1 MKKISKLFFLLF
13 IILVADRA
21 LADDTYINVLIYMNE
36 DIHNRAEDLA
46 AEDQDLYIKN
56 LQDLA
61 AKSQEDLINL
71 LKSSDQV
78 RGFESF
84 FISNLVHLEA
94 EEDFV
99 EDLRNREDV
108 RAIEEIKESMTSKG
122 ETKKAKLPKTWN
134 MDLMNVQKA
143 KDKYGVSGKGITIG
157 FIDSAVDFSHPE
169 IEESFRGYGK
179 DGKNKTSHNYID
191 VLNKDGGQRTHATG
205 VVSVAMG
212 REDGY
217 VKGLAPG
224 AKWILARTFDEK
236 NTSNDLVIKA
246 AQWMI
251 APDGDPSMRPDI
263 INNSWGG
270 DSSGEKWFEDI
281 LRTWDQLG
289 IFSVFA
295 SGNNLKGQS
304 KPGSIENPASLPGAF
319 SVGSITEDQDLSSFS
334 KLGPSNFAPGQ
345 VKPEIVG
352 PGENIVTA
360 LPDGRYGL
368 SRGTSLA
375 APHISGLAALIKE
388 LRPEIT
394 SRDIRTILIK
404 SASPLTSEA
413 YPTSPNMGFG
423 YGLPDADKA
432 LGLAKDMRLR
442 TRIQGVNR
450 FDTAISISKSFF
462 PEGADIAYIANG
474 NSYIDALVM
483 APLTSLE
490 DGPLLL
496 AGKDTYDPKLVK
508 EIRRLGVKK
517 LVLIGGE
524 NSLSSSLEEKF
535 KEEIGLETTR
545 ISGRSRFDTSLVIG
559 QSLARE
565 KEIKEVYLVN
575 AFNEADAI
583 SAAGPSSALTRPL
596 LLSSKDKLDPGVKDL
611 IMDLGVEKVYL
622 IGGENSLTKDLEDQ
636 IRDLGSSV
644 TRLGGANR
652 YATSIKINEEA
663 YESGEEIFMANGINP
678 VDALAAGPLAG
689 REKRPLVLTGEKAL
703 DPSVKAYIKNR
714 GCKEIK
720 IFGGQNSVSQDLE
733 DQLIFD

>member
-13 IILVADRA
+13 IILVADKA
-21 LADDTYINVLIYMNE
+21 LADEVYTSVLIYMKE
-36 DIHNRAEDLA
+36 DIHTEAEDLA
-46 AEDQDLYIKN
+46 AGDQDLYIKS
-56 LQDLA
+56 LKDLA
-61 AKSQEDLINL
+61 AKSQADL
-71 LKSSDQV
+71 LKSLESSDQV
-78 RGFESF
+78 KSYESF
-84 FISNLVHLEA
+84 FISNLVKLEA
-94 EEDFV
+94 EKDFV
-99 EDLRNREDV
+99 EGLRKRDDV
-108 RAIEEIKESMTSKG
+108 KAVEEIKESMTCKG
-122 ETKKAKLPKTWN
+122 ETKNLKGPKTWN

-169 IEESFRGYGK
+169 IEKSFRGYGE
-179 DGKNKTSHNYID
+179 DGENKTRYNYVD
-191 VLNKDGGQRTHATG
+191 TLNKDGGQRTHATG

-212 REDGY
+212 KEGGY

-224 AKWILARTFDEK
+224 ANWILARTFDDK

-251 APDGDPSMRPDI
+251 APDGDPSMRPHI

-319 SVGSITEDQDLSSFS
+319 SVGSISQDLGLSSFS
-334 KLGPSNFAPGQ
+334 KLGPSNFAPGL

-375 APHISGLAALIKE
+375 APHISGLAALVKE
-388 LRPEIT
+388 LRPEAST
-394 SRDIRTILIK
+394 RDMRIILIK
-404 SASPLTSEA
+404 SARPLTSEA

-423 YGLPDADKA
+423 YGLPDAERA
-432 LGLAKDMRLR
+432 LDLAKDMRIR
-442 TRIQGVNR
+442 TRIQGANR
-450 FDTAISISKSFF
+450 FDTVLSISKNFY
-462 PEGADIAYIANG
+462 PQGAGVAYISNG
-474 NSYIDALVM
+474 NAYIDALVM

-496 AGKDTYDPKLVK
+496 AGRDTYDPKLVK
-508 EIRRLGVKK
+508 EIQRLGAKK
-517 LVLIGGE
+517 LVLVGGE
-524 NSLSSSLEEKF
+524 NSLSPSLEQKLR
-535 KEEIGLETTR
+535 EETGLETTR
-545 ISGRSRFDTSLVIG
+545 VSGKSRFDTSLVIG
-559 QSLARE
+559 QSLAQE
-565 KEIKEVYLVN
+565 KEIKEIYLVN

-583 SAAGPSSALTRPL
+583 SAAGPSRALTRPL
-596 LLSSKDKLDPGVKDL
+596 LLSYKDRLDPEVRDLIKDL
-611 IMDLGVEKVYL
+611 GLEKVYL
-622 IGGENSLTKDLEDQ
+622 VGGENSLSKDLEDQ
-636 IRDLGSSV
+636 IRGLGLEV
-644 TRLGGANR
+644 TRLGGSNR
-652 YATSIKINEEA
+652 YATSIRINEEA
-663 YESGEEIFMANGINP
+663 YATGEEIFMANGINP

-689 REKRPLVLTGEKAL
+689 RQKRPLVLTGEKAM
-703 DPSVKAYIKNR
+703 DPSVKAYIKDK

-720 IFGGQNSVSQDLE
+720 IFGGYKSVSQE
-733 DQLIFD
+733 IQDQLIFD